1 MVTFINLPKR
11 GPSKSEQLAQG
22 ISRAAVGTAGYL
34 HQEQQRKAQNEFQQQ
49 ERKSIADFMEKEY
62 GVKNSENLPKEFQME
77 VLKGSQ
83 SQRNKLAGQPSEEDQ
98 RKRND
103 IVGRAL
109 RGEATPEEEASLP
122 AEDQLKISKEKR
134 EMEKERVAPGGV
146 TAQPIPKEVS
156 SAMSQIVTQNPN
168 ANADDLKMMM
178 DEVGIPP
185 IYSGSFVENRRRQ
198 DERSAASK
206 DRLKEL
212 GQKRA
217 EKTLNE
223 ADKIGKELP
232 IAESS
237 IRAMEDSVLSG
248 DQSYW
253 SPDNIAELTG
263 VEAFRTAKG
272 GQFKTAAKTF
282 FISDLKASG
291 ARPNQFIE
299 KQFVD
304 ALAKVGRSEY
314 ANQTVIESFKFSHD
328 LKKNWVDTVR
338 ELEAKYYDE
347 LGYMPGNFAGIVEKT
362 MEPYVKE
369 RQKQYERR
377 LKDISVAEKKGE
389 KLLPPG
395 LSGKTIDVIGPD
407 GNEYELDESEVD
419 QLPPGFRIK

>member
-1 MVTFINLPKR
+1 MVQYIQLPKR
-11 GPSKSEQLAQG
+11 GPSKSEQFAQG
-22 ISRAAVGTAGYL
+22 ISRAAAGTAQHLYQ
-34 HQEQQRKAQNEFQQQ
+34 QEQMKKQDEYQRQ
-49 ERKSIADFMEKEY
+49 EQKNISDFMEREY
-62 GVKNSENLPKEFQME
+62 GVKGSENLPQQFQME

-83 SQRNKLAGQPSEEDQ
+83 SQRNKLAGQPSEHEK
-98 RKRND
+98 RNRND
-103 IVGRAL
+103 IVARAL
-109 RGEATPEEEASLP
+109 RGEATPEEEATLP

-134 EMEKERVAPGGV
+134 EMEKEKAPSGGV
-146 TAQPIPKEVS
+146 TAQPIPKEISFAMGSIVS
-156 SAMSQIVTQNPN
+156 QNPN

-198 DERSAASK
+198 DERAASSK
-206 DRLKEL
+206 DKLKEM

-232 IAESS
+232 VAESS
-237 IRAMEDSVLSG
+237 IRAMEDAVLSG
-248 DQSYW
+248 DQSFW

-328 LKKNWVDTVR
+328 LKQNWIDTVR
-338 ELEAKYYDE
+338 ELEGKYYDE

-369 RQKQYERR
+369 RQKVYERR
-377 LKDISVAEKKGE
+377 LKDIAVAEKKGD
-389 KLLPPG
+389 KLLPAG

-407 GNEYELDESEVD
+407 GNEYELDEGEVD
-419 QLPPGFRIK
+419 QLPPGYRIK

>member
-1 MVTFINLPKR
+1 MAISVHNTNRVKPKSSSQQF
-11 GPSKSEQLAQG
+11 GEAF
-22 ISRAAVGTAGYL
+22 SRAATSTAQHLYEKDL
-34 HQEQQRKAQNEFQQQ
+34 ENKEQEKISRFLK
-49 ERKSIADFMEKEY
+49 DEY
-62 GVKNSENLPKEFQME
+62 GIENAKDLPKEFQLQA
-77 VLKGSQ
+77 LKGNIDK
-83 SQRNKLAGQPSEEDQ
+83 RNKLLGELTPEEKA
-98 RKRND
+98 RHSD
-103 IVGRAL
+103 IYARAL

-122 AEDQLKISKEKR
+122 AEQQLQISKHRLDVETKTN
-134 EMEKERVAPGGV
+134 KQPPGGV

-156 SAMSQIVTQNPN
+156 FAMGQIVSQNPN
-168 ANADDLKMMM
+168 SNADDLKIMM
-178 DEVGIPP
+178 DEQGIPP
-185 IYSGSFVENRRRQ
+185 IYSNSFVENRRRQ
-198 DERSAASK
+198 DERLAASK
-206 DRLKEL
+206 DKLKEM
-212 GQKRA
+212 GQRRA

-232 IAESS
+232 VAESS
-237 IRAMEDSVLSG
+237 IRAMEDAVLNG

-253 SPDNIAELTG
+253 SPDNIAEVTG
-263 VEAFRTAKG
+263 VELFRTAKG

-328 LKKNWVDTVR
+328 LKQNWVDTVR
-338 ELEAKYYDE
+338 ELEEKYYDE
-347 LGYMPGNFAGIVEKT
+347 LGYMPGNFSGIVEKT

-377 LKDISVAEKKGE
+377 LKDIAVAERKGE
-389 KLLPPG
+389 KLLPAG
-395 LSGKTIDVIGPD
+395 LSGKMIDIIGPD